1 LTPIDYQRSPIEAQL
16 DVILIGN
23 KTFKSV
29 EGDSMAAL
37 ALSPVINEVL
47 KRDRDKEF

>member
-1 LTPIDYQRSPIEAQL
+1 MFLLEAHCQL
-16 DVILIGN
+16 NVILIGS

-29 EGDSMAAL
+29 EGDS
-37 ALSPVINEVL
+37 LSANGFSTVIN